1 MDGLPGWFALQS
13 FSSAEPLVHKQV
25 TEAGFR
31 GFFPHR
37 VEVSR
42 GKTRVIPRFP
52 GYQFVEFDRA
62 LTGSWERINGFRGVV
77 KLLPVHSDEPTPC
90 PPGMIEELI
99 DLYASGPPE
108 DDEVDL
114 VVRSYVRGDLVRIE
128 EGPWFGHVGE
138 FRRQVRGS
146 VELMVPLLGRS
157 FPLQVPTHQTSKE
170 VLPGLGAHRITRK
183 TTTRSSQYGRG
194 PVNRPVPKAEQEVS
208 RDIL

>member
-13 FSSAEPLVHKQV
+13 FSSVEPLVHKQV

-37 VEVSR
+37 VEASR

-52 GYQFVEFDRA
+52 GYQFVEFDLG

-77 KLLPVHSDEPTPC
+77 KLLPVHADRPTPC
-90 PPGMIEELI
+90 PPGMIEGLI
-99 DLYASGPPE
+99 KMYEGGPP
-108 DDEVDL
+108 DDDRVEGF
-114 VVRSYVRGDLVRIE
+114 VRSYARGDMVRIE

-138 FRRQVRGS
+138 FRRQVRGC
-146 VELMVPLLGRS
+146 VELMVPLLGRE

-170 VLPGLGAHRITRK
+170 YPPGLGAQRITRK
-183 TTTRSSQYGRG
+183 TTTRSSQYGGR
-194 PVNRPVPKAEQEVS
+194 PANRPAPKADQDVS